1 MIKIAQSQTQKPSER
16 VSYKLKKIFVMQI
29 TDRELI
35 GKYIK
40 MSYKSKE
47 NWTISR
53 YMKRFPNVLLMRGN
67 AN

>member
-40 MSYKSKE
+40 MSYESKE